1 MGYTKQNQIIPSHML
16 FFDPLNK
23 EARVPDDVPA
33 EKGYQALYYADRRP
47 GIEVH
52 GNGKVTFSFYAP
64 DASRVEVAGIGG
76 NLGTDRHSMER
87 VPSAGKEDDG
97 FWSVTLTDIPAGFHY
112 HEYFVDGTRCIN
124 PDAPLGYGCFYP
136 INFFEMPDEDSGF
149 YSMQDVPHGDVRM
162 ELYPSPVNGI
172 VKACWVYTPYG
183 YDESLS
189 RQYPVLY
196 IQHGVGEN
204 ETGWIWQ
211 GKLNLI
217 ADNLA
222 SEGKCR
228 DMIIV
233 MNSGYAFVEGEDPVF
248 FPGDFDRELT
258 EGCIPFIEKKYRI
271 LPGRDNRAIAGL
283 SLGSTQAFAIGMNHR
298 DLFSWIG
305 VFSGGLPIT
314 RPEYDYT
321 EFFNDPRDI
330 DQALHLLFISCG
342 EQEPMY
348 ESTMEAAERIAESGC
363 KSILAKHYPG
373 YHVWDVWRY
382 SARDFLQEV
391 FQERRMKP

>member
-1 MGYTKQNQIIPSHML
+1 MGYTSQNQIIPSHLL
-16 FFDPLNK
+16 FFDPFYM
-23 EARVPDDVPA
+23 EAQIPRSVSR
-33 EKGYQALYYADRRP
+33 EKGYQAIRYVDRKP
-47 GIEVH
+47 GVDVH
-52 GNGKVTFSFYAP
+52 GNGRVTFHFYAP
-64 DASRVEVAGIGG
+64 EASSVEVAGIGG
-76 NLGTDRHSMER
+76 GMGNKRHPMEKD
-87 VPSAGKEDDG
+87 ADG

-112 HEYFVDGTRCIN
+112 HEYYVDNNRCTN
-124 PDAPLGYGCFYP
+124 PDVPLGYGCFYP
-136 INFFEMPDEDSGF
+136 INYFEMPDADSDF
-149 YSMQDVPHGDVRM
+149 YYLKDVPHGDVRM
-162 ELYPSPVNGI
+162 ELYASPVTGHT
-172 VKACWVYTPYG
+172 KACWVYTPHG
-183 YDESLS
+183 YEENPAA
-189 RQYPVLY
+189 QYPVLY

-222 SEGKCR
+222 AEGKCR

-258 EGCIPFIEKKYRI
+258 EGCIPFIENKYRI

-283 SLGSTQAFAIGMNHR
+283 SLGSTQAFSIGMKHR
-298 DLFSWIG
+298 ELFSWIG

-321 EFFNDPRDI
+321 DFFADPAAI
-330 DQALHLLFISCG
+330 DGALHLLFVSCG

-348 ESTMEAAERIAESGC
+348 GPTMESVNRIQQSGC
-363 KSILAKHYPG
+363 QCILGTHYPG

-391 FQERRMKP
+391 FQERRLRP

>member
-1 MGYTKQNQIIPSHML
+1 MSYTLQNQIIPSHLL
-16 FFDPLNK
+16 FFDPFYK
-23 EARVPDDVPA
+23 DVQIPPDIPR
-33 EKGYQALYYADRRP
+33 EKGYLFMHYTDRKP
-47 GIEVH
+47 GVDVL
-52 GNGKVTFSFYAP
+52 GNGKVTFHFYAP
-64 DASRVEVAGIGG
+64 EASCVEIAGIGG
-76 NLGTDRHSMER
+76 GMGNERHSMEK
-87 VPSAGKEDDG
+87 GEDG

-112 HEYFVDGTRCIN
+112 HEYYVDKHRSIN

-136 INFFEMPDEDSGF
+136 INYFEMPDAFSDF
-149 YSMQDVPHGDVRM
+149 YYLKDLPHGDVRM
-162 ELYPSPVNGI
+162 ELYQSPVTGYT
-172 VKACWVYTPYG
+172 KACWVYTPHDY
-183 YDESLS
+183 EKNISA
-189 RQYPVLY
+189 QYPVLY

-217 ADNLA
+217 ADNLIA
-222 SEGKCR
+222 EGKCR
-228 DMIIV
+228 PMIIV
-233 MNSGYAFVEGEDPVF
+233 MNSGYAFTKGEDPVF

-271 LPGRDNRAIAGL
+271 LPGHDNRAIAGL
-283 SLGSTQAFAIGMNHR
+283 SLGSTQAFSIGMKHL

-314 RPEYDYT
+314 RPEYDYSA
-321 EFFNDPRDI
+321 FFDDSLAINE
-330 DQALHLLFISCG
+330 ALHLLFISCG

-348 ESTMEAAERIAESGC
+348 EPTMETVKHIRQRGC
-363 KSILAKHYPG
+363 KNILSRHYPG

-391 FQERRMKP
+391 FSEGRLHP